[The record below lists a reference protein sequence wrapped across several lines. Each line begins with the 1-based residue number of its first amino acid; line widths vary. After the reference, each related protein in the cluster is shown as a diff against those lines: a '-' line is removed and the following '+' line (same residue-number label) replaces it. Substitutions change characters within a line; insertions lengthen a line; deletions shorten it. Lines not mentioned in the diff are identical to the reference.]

1 MIQYSAIVI
10 QYSAMMQDATVTQ
23 LLEQWNA
30 GDPEAAVRIMPL
42 VYDELRRIA
51 RGYFQRERH
60 GHTLQ
65 ATAVVHEAYVRLIE
79 QSGIEWH
86 DRAHFIGLA
95 ARVMRR
101 VLVDYARERSAAKR
115 GGEAQRVTLVE
126 VEGLAT
132 GRSLDMIALDEALK
146 SLAEVDEL
154 KVSIVELRFFGGLT
168 IEETAAYLE
177 VSPATV
183 IRQWRRAKAW
193 LYRQLSE
200 GSAA

>member
-1 MIQYSAIVI
+1 MV
-10 QYSAMMQDATVTQ
+10 QDPTVTQ
-23 LLEQWNA
+23 LLEEWNA
-30 GDPEAAVRIMPL
+30 GDPEAALRIMPL

-126 VEGLAT
+126 VEGLAA
-132 GRSLDMIALDEALK
+132 GRSLDMIALDEALR

-168 IEETAAYLE
+168 IEETAAYLD